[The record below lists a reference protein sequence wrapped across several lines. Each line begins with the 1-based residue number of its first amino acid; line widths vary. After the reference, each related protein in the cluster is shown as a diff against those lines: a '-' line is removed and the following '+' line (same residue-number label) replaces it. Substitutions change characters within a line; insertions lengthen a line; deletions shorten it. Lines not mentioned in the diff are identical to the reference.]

1 MNYLILAVI
10 DEIEKCPSLLDA
22 WEDAGVRGIT
32 ILESTG
38 LGRIRKGMSLRDDL
52 PLMPSLRKLLQTREE
67 HHRTLFTV
75 VQGEAMID
83 RVIEA
88 TEKILGDLNQPD
100 KGVLF
105 ALPVARVHGIA
116 MQVDDNDEND
126 ESRNPISG

>member
-10 DEIEKCPSLLDA
+10 DELEKCPSLLDA
-22 WEDAGVRGIT
+22 WEAAGVRGIT

-38 LGRIRKGMSLRDDL
+38 LGRIRKGKNIRDDV
-52 PLMPSLRKLLQTREE
+52 PFMPSLRNLLQTREE
-67 HHRTLFTV
+67 HHRTLFSV
-75 VQGEAMID
+75 VDSEEMID

-88 TEKILGDLNQPD
+88 TEKVLGDLNEEN

-116 MQVDDNDEND
+116 MQMEDDDGTE
-126 ESRNPISG
+126 E

>member
-10 DEIEKCPSLLDA
+10 DELEKCPSLLDA
-22 WEDAGVRGIT
+22 WEAAGVRGIT

-38 LGRIRKGMSLRDDL
+38 LGRIRKGKNIRDDV
-52 PLMPSLRKLLQTREE
+52 PLMPSLRNLLQTREE
-67 HHRTLFTV
+67 HHRTLFSV
-75 VQGEAMID
+75 VNGEEMID

-88 TEKILGDLNQPD
+88 TEQVLGDLNEEN

-116 MQVDDNDEND
+116 MQMDDNGKE
-126 ESRNPISG
+126 E

>member
-10 DEIEKCPSLLDA
+10 DELEKCPSLLDA
-22 WEDAGVRGIT
+22 WEAAGVRGIT

-38 LGRIRKGMSLRDDL
+38 LGRIRKGKNIRDDV
-52 PLMPSLRKLLQTREE
+52 PLMPSLRNLWQTREE
-67 HHRTLFTV
+67 HHRTLFSV
-75 VQGEAMID
+75 VDSEEMID

-88 TEKILGDLNQPD
+88 TEKVLGDLNEEN

-116 MQVDDNDEND
+116 MQMDDDDGTE
-126 ESRNPISG
+126 E